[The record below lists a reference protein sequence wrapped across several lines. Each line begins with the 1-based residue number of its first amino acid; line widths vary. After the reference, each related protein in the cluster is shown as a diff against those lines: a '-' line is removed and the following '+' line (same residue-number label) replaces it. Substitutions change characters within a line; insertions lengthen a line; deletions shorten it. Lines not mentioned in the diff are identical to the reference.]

1 MRIPGLLRAGV
12 FLLFGSLFGWL
23 LSNPQVPPG
32 AQNLIGLQNDL
43 GEQFELPKNGVLRFA
58 KPATAHGNLMLRTTY
73 VIDAIAPVPTA
84 IWLGY
89 VNQPV
94 ELIVNGAR
102 MEKLRLLPG
111 ADDAG
116 LRQSYLF
123 FLPPELLHAG
133 GNSVEMYFRS
143 PNNSATLF
151 SPALH
156 KGLVLGDLWVGP
168 RDALEAHFYQ
178 HYRIRVTLTEVAAL
192 CAAIVAAFAAMLW
205 ISRRKE
211 AIYGWFALGVA
222 LWLVYLWHFVW
233 YQAPFVGASWIAGIT
248 IALAFSLLAIRRFVN
263 CFLQQQISSPPTH
276 QVQVRRSSVDRGIDG
291 LVILAVTALVSVSAL
306 AQQSVLIEF
315 FMRVLMPLVLLVQS
329 LRICWLLLAHA
340 KAVRRDD
347 AYWLASAA
355 LLGLACAVL
364 DTGTRQGWRTELA
377 LPILQLAILPIVVVF
392 GYSLLQRFLYL
403 LGAIEAENAL
413 LDRRILE
420 KSSALEEQ
428 FQARRQLEKEKLL
441 SEERHRLA
449 TDLHDGAGSQLVSLL
464 AAVRH
469 SGMSSQQMEQALI
482 EAIADLRL
490 VMDSIDS
497 FGADL
502 AEALGQFRSRLEP
515 RLKAA
520 GLHSIWRTANLPEGL
535 KLSPRRMLNIFR
547 ALQEALVNVIKHAKA
562 SEVQISAREAGSA
575 LEFIVQDNG
584 VGIADLPEKGS
595 TPRGRGRLNLE
606 QRMKALGGYARFQA
620 ASPNG
625 LAVHLLVPIPN
636 ANETNL

>member
-1 MRIPGLLRAGV
+1 MRFPSWLSAGV
-12 FLLFGSLFGWL
+12 FLLCGSLFAWV
-23 LSNPQVPPG
+23 LSAPRAPAG
-32 AQNLIGLQNDL
+32 AQPITQLQNDL
-43 GEQFELPKNGVLRFA
+43 GEQFEIPENGVLRFPNDILLA
-58 KPATAHGNLMLRTTY
+58 NPNRVLRTTY
-73 VIDAIAPVPTA
+73 IVDAIAPIPSA

-94 ELIVNGAR
+94 ELMVNGAR

-111 ADDAG
+111 ADEAG

-133 GNSVEMYFRS
+133 GNSVELYTRNPNASSAPLS
-143 PNNSATLF
+143 PS
-151 SPALH
+151 LH
-156 KGLVLGDLWVGP
+156 RGMVMGDFWVGP
-168 RDALEAHFYQ
+168 RDTLEAHFYQ
-178 HYRIRVTLTEVAAL
+178 HYRIQVTLTEIAAL

-211 AIYGWFALGVA
+211 AIYGWFALGVG

-233 YQAPFVGASWIAGIT
+233 YQAPFVGTGWISGIT

-263 CFLQQQISSPPTH
+263 SFLQQQMGHTAGTLGRGSNL
-276 QVQVRRSSVDRGIDG
+276 DRGIDWM
-291 LVILAVTALVSVSAL
+291 VIAAVTALVAVSLVAP
-306 AQQSVLIEF
+306 QSSLIGF
-315 FMRVLMPLVLLVQS
+315 FIRVLMPIILLLQS
-329 LRICWLLLAHA
+329 LRICTLLIAHA
-340 KAVRRDD
+340 KTVHRAD
-347 AYWLASAA
+347 AYWLAASA

-364 DTGTRQGWRTELA
+364 DAGTSQGWRTPLA
-377 LPILQLAILPIVVVF
+377 LPILQLAILPIVIVF
-392 GYSLLQRFLYL
+392 CYSLLQRFLYL
-403 LGAIEAENAL
+403 LGASEAENAL
-413 LDRRILE
+413 LDRRIAE
-420 KSSALEEQ
+420 KSGALEVE

-469 SGMSSQQMEQALI
+469 SGMSAQQMEQALI

-520 GLHSIWRTANLPEGL
+520 GLNSVWRTANLPEGL

-562 SEVQISAREAGSA
+562 SEVHISAREAGSA

-584 VGIADLPEKGS
+584 IGLIPETAEATS
-595 TPRGRGRLNLE
+595 PRGRGRLNLE
-606 QRMKALGGYARFQA
+606 QRMKALGGYARFQGVKP
-620 ASPNG
+620 SG

-636 ANETNL
+636 ASETNL

>member
-1 MRIPGLLRAGV
+1 MRIPGLLSAGV
-12 FLLFGSLFGWL
+12 FLLLGSLFGWL
-23 LSNPQVPPG
+23 LSNPQIPPG
-32 AQNLIGLQNDL
+32 AQNLNSLQNEL
-43 GEQFELPKNGVLRFA
+43 GEQFELPKNSVLRFA
-58 KPATAHGNLMLRTTY
+58 TPAAANSNLMLRTTY
-73 VIDAIAPVPTA
+73 VIDAIAPVPSA

-133 GNSVEMYFRS
+133 GNSVELYFRS
-143 PNNSATLF
+143 PSASATVF
-151 SPALH
+151 SPSMH
-156 KGLVLGDLWVGP
+156 KGLALGDLWVGP

-263 CFLQQQISSPPTH
+263 CFLQQQIGALTS
-276 QVQVRRSSVDRGIDG
+276 VQTKRGNLDRGIDW
-291 LVILAVTALVSVSAL
+291 LVISAVTALIGLSAV
-306 AQQSVLIEF
+306 APSSSLIKF
-315 FMRVLMPLVLLVQS
+315 FMSGLMPIVLLVQS
-329 LRICWLLLAHA
+329 LRICWLLIAHA

-403 LGAIEAENAL
+403 LGAIEAENAR

-584 VGIADLPEKGS
+584 VGIADLLDKGS